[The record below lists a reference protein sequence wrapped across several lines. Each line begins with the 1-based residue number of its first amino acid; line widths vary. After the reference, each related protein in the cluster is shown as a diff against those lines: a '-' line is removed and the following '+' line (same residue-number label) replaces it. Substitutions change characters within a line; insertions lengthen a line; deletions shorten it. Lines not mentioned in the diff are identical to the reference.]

1 MTQKAVADMASG
13 GGSEAR
19 AAARSRWATF
29 ATQAH
34 ALLLKNLSFQRRNAR
49 TNAAIA
55 AFPALV
61 CALLAATQSAVDGE
75 LGRSPFRCGCGEMGC
90 GVRYSTPVQA
100 LTCAERSPA
109 RWPALVQVPGTE
121 ARALTHVHPQRC
133 GASENCPAAVLLT
146 GQNRHLA
153 EGLGR
158 ALFPRVP
165 VEYYLVPGALN
176 SLDYSEWFSRVVLGS
191 STLPARVLFMEPAL
205 VPDETLYVLQDLCLW
220 NSSRLSVM
228 SDGMP
233 LQYDIQCVQALP
245 LWCDNSSVINRRLFK
260 GYKGG
265 NKRRISNEFV
275 AGYDF
280 IDTSMRGL
288 QVYIWY
294 NSTFSRDDEDDSM
307 TVLRVPRLVN
317 MASTAYLKL
326 LLGADVEMHLEYL
339 KEMPKPETRMRL
351 DLTILFNALFFTW
364 IVQLL
369 LPMHGFE
376 NSRNANML
384 AIQKRTSL
392 ASAGLD
398 IFRLNSYR
406 VQFIFY
412 FTYINLQAV
421 LSFLFASFFSS
432 VKTAS
437 VITCIYVFGSGL
449 LGDALLL
456 YFIQDSTFPKH
467 WIIIMELFPAFSL
480 YRGIYDLAGY
490 AYEGRNMGKAR
501 MQWVDLTDPLNGMK
515 DVLVLMSVEWII
527 LLPLAFILDHR
538 PAWHPLSLFRFLL
551 AKNLSHSQRINEVN
565 SASGRVSIDFAKPDV
580 LLECK
585 VVKQLLEKMDMRSM
599 FICHNLKKVYA
610 GKNGNPDKIVVR
622 GLSLALRKGQC
633 FGMLGP
639 SGSRKTSFINMMIGL
654 VMPTSGTAYIDGM
667 NLKTDMNEI
676 YANIGVCPQH
686 DLLWESL
693 TGREHLL
700 FYGQMKNLTG
710 ISLKKAV
717 EESLKSVNLFH
728 SGFGDNSVVY
738 MDELSTGLDPMSRI
752 DLWNVIKQAKKD
764 YTIILTTHSME
775 EAEEL
780 CDRIGIFI
788 DGEFHCIGTP
798 NELKA
803 RYGGTRTLTIMTDP
817 KHKGEV
823 DKLVNQLSPSTYR
836 FYSMSGTQ
844 KFVLPH
850 REVGLDD
857 VFRVVETLRRAFP
870 VLGWGLTDATLED
883 VFIRVVKE
891 AQAIDDMS

>member
-1 MTQKAVADMASG
+1 M
-13 GGSEAR
+13 
-19 AAARSRWATF
+19 
-29 ATQAH
+29 
-34 ALLLKNLSFQRRNAR
+34 QRRNAR
-49 TNAAIA
+49 TNVTIA

-61 CALLAATQSAVDGE
+61 CVLLAATQSAVDGE
-75 LGRSPFRCGCGEMGC
+75 LGRPPFRCGCGETGC

-100 LTCAERSPA
+100 LTCAERSLA

-121 ARALTHVHPQRC
+121 ARALTHVHPRRC

-165 VEYYLVPGALN
+165 VEYYLVPGASN
-176 SLDYSEWFSRVVLGS
+176 YLDYSEWFSRVVLGS

-233 LQYDIQCVQALP
+233 LQY
-245 LWCDNSSVINRRLFK
+245 
-260 GYKGG
+260 
-265 NKRRISNEFV
+265 
-275 AGYDF
+275 GYDF

-317 MASTAYLKL
+317 MT
-326 LLGADVEMHLEYL
+326 
-339 KEMPKPETRMRL
+339 
-351 DLTILFNALFFTW
+351 F
-364 IVQLL
+364 
-369 LPMHGFE
+369 GFPPSE
-376 NSRNANML
+376 
-384 AIQKRTSL
+384 
-392 ASAGLD
+392 
-398 IFRLNSYR
+398 
-406 VQFIFY
+406 FY
-412 FTYINLQAV
+412 FQ
-421 LSFLFASFFSS
+421 
-432 VKTAS
+432 
-437 VITCIYVFGSGL
+437 
-449 LGDALLL
+449 
-456 YFIQDSTFPKH
+456 
-467 WIIIMELFPAFSL
+467 
-480 YRGIYDLAGY
+480 
-490 AYEGRNMGKAR
+490 
-501 MQWVDLTDPLNGMK
+501 
-515 DVLVLMSVEWII
+515 
-527 LLPLAFILDHR
+527 
-538 PAWHPLSLFRFLL
+538 
-551 AKNLSHSQRINEVN
+551 
-565 SASGRVSIDFAKPDV
+565 
-580 LLECK
+580 CK

-599 FICHNLKKVYA
+599 FICHNLKTVYA
-610 GKNGNPDKIVVR
+610 GKNGNPDKIAVR
-622 GLSLALRKGQC
+622 VLSLALRKGQC

-639 SGSRKTSFINMMIGL
+639 SGSGKTSFINM
-654 VMPTSGTAYIDGM
+654 
-667 NLKTDMNEI
+667 
-676 YANIGVCPQH
+676 
-686 DLLWESL
+686 
-693 TGREHLL
+693 
-700 FYGQMKNLTG
+700 
-710 ISLKKAV
+710 
-717 EESLKSVNLFH
+717 
-728 SGFGDNSVVY
+728 VVY